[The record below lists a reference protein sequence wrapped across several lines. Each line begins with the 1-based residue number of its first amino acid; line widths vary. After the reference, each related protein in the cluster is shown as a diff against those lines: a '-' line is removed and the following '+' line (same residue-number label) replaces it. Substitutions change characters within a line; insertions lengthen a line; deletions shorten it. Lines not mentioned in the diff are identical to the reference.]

1 MDECFDGKIHP
12 GIVKITDKLT
22 ISHLYRLITAA
33 GGQGSEAE
41 KMLSK
46 QQHPPV
52 RIHTGIFH
60 NTIAHLRY
68 ITRLYPPTEHDIRSV
83 GVWLH
88 IYNQHATYSIM
99 PLCPSSTLQAPQSMP
114 HILEG
119 KKEKEHLGWA
129 DVYGFQFLDPL
140 ETILKS
146 KIHAVHYTCYPSK
159 VLTSC

>member
-1 MDECFDGKIHP
+1 M
-12 GIVKITDKLT
+12 KITEKPRTENLT
-22 ISHLYRLITAA
+22 SLHIDTAA

-88 IYNQHATYSIM
+88 IYNQHATYSTQ
-99 PLCPSSTLQAPQSMP
+99 LWFPSSTLKQAPCSMS
-114 HILEG
+114 HILERRR
-119 KKEKEHLGWA
+119 EYLGSA
-129 DVYGFQFLDPL
+129 DMYSFKFVGPL
-140 ETILKS
+140 ETIRKR
-146 KIHAVHYTCYPSK
+146 KVHALHYTCYSSK
-159 VLTSC
+159 VLTS